1 MERLLIISF
10 KFGSPRSLPMP
21 YLFRFYLYLS
31 FEPHFRCL
39 GGVRCSRVG
48 AVALYFCVC
57 REWHLSRIFSTSFI
71 DLAQCDCHFPSLFEA
86 LRISSIWKFWFVSA
100 LLGKT
105 LYAIIISF
113 YVLRVLSGK
122 ASDNLLAVWL
132 SPLPTQASFHV
143 SFSCI
148 F

>member
-1 MERLLIISF
+1 MDDTTSVGQKKGNYLIFIDLTCKEMFSSFWDRLREVHIV
-10 KFGSPRSLPMP
+10 GA
-21 YLFRFYLYLS
+21 
-31 FEPHFRCL
+31 

-48 AVALYFCVC
+48 AVALCFCVC

-105 LYAIIISF
+105 LYAIINDDF
-113 YVLRVLSGK
+113 EK
-122 ASDNLLAVWL
+122 M
-132 SPLPTQASFHV
+132 P
-143 SFSCI
+143 
-148 F
+148 